1 MINNELDNYHWMN
14 QPNRFVIE
22 RNQLIIETEPGTDL
36 WQKTYYGFQIDNAPA
51 FMQEMASDFTF
62 VVKTEFEESSFKY
75 DQCGL
80 LVYIDNENWIKVSV
94 EYENEKFAR
103 LGSVATNLGY
113 SDWATTDI
121 SSGVSEMSYRLSR
134 RGQDFYIENSID
146 GKIYNQMRMLHM
158 HKKSTAVK
166 VGVYAC
172 SPLQSSFN
180 AVFSVFGP
188 SPCQWPEYENQ
199 PSK

>member
-1 MINNELDNYHWMN
+1 MINNELNLYQWIN
-14 QPNRFVIE
+14 QPKHFVVEKNR
-22 RNQLIIETEPGTDL
+22 LIIETEPGTDL
-36 WQKTYYGFQIDNAPA
+36 WQRTYYGFQNNNAPA
-51 FMQEMASDFTF
+51 FLQEITGDFTF
-62 VVKTEFEESSFKY
+62 VVKTEFEESSFLY

-80 LVYIDNENWIKVSV
+80 LMYIDNENWVKVSV
-94 EYENEKFAR
+94 EYENEQFAR
-103 LGSVATNLGY
+103 LGSVVTNLGY

-121 SSGVSEMSYRLSR
+121 PSDISEMFYKLSR

-146 GKIYNQMRMLHM
+146 GINYRQMRMLHM
-158 HKKSTAVK
+158 HKISDAVK

-188 SPCQWPEYENQ
+188 GPCQWPEYKNE
-199 PSK
+199 PSN